1 MKKNVLIKGILVLV
15 VLAFL
20 TVGFTGCSG
29 GSVYPVYSTGTVY
42 VWTDSY
48 DNYDIYMDNVWKT
61 YSYYSSSYVV
71 IYNVPV
77 GYHTFSASGYWWY
90 GSKTQY
96 IYSGTNYVDI
106 YTY

>member
-15 VLAFL
+15 VLALL
-20 TVGFTGCSG
+20 TVGFTGCNG
-29 GSVYPVYSTGTVY
+29 GYLTGTVY

-90 GSKTQY
+90 GSTSQY

>member
-15 VLAFL
+15 VLALL
-20 TVGFTGCSG
+20 TMGFTGC

-48 DNYDIYMDNVWKT
+48 DNYYIYMDGVYKT
-61 YSYYSSSYVV
+61 YSYYSSSYVA

-77 GYHTFSASGYWWY
+77 GYHTFSASGNWWY
-90 GSKTQY
+90 GSTSQY